1 MSTFELGPGREFDRI
16 RQLVKRLGKTAPD
29 IGDDCA
35 VLPEG
40 AGRIVVSVDLS
51 VEGVH
56 FRRDWVTLEEIG
68 WRAAAGALSDLAAE
82 GAGVVG
88 VLASVG
94 VPPGVPDEQLVAV
107 MAGVGAAVESASG
120 VVLGGDL
127 SGSPQWLIDVTAIG
141 RAERPV
147 TRHGARPGDGL
158 WVTGA
163 LGGSRAAV
171 EAWRRDEIPHGEGRR
186 AFAHPEPRI
195 RAGQA
200 LARTGARAMI
210 DLSDGLGGDAAH
222 LAAASQV
229 GLVID
234 LDALPIS
241 PAVPGAAAAAGLE
254 PAHFAALGGEDY
266 ELLVALPPEVSA
278 AVARRLADEA
288 GVGLTRIGQ
297 VRDGTGARF
306 MLHGREIA
314 LSGFDHFA

>member
-1 MSTFELGPGREFDRI
+1 MSGLKLGPGREFDRI
-16 RQLVKRLGKTAPD
+16 RQLVKRLGKAARD

-40 AGRIVVSVDLS
+40 PGRTVVSVDLS

-88 VLASVG
+88 VLSSVG
-94 VPPGVPDEQLVAV
+94 VPHAAPDEQLLAL
-107 MAGVGAAVESASG
+107 MAGVGAAVEAVG
-120 VVLGGDL
+120 GAVLGGDL
-127 SGSPQWLIDVTAIG
+127 SASPQWLIDVTAIG

-147 TRHGARPGDGL
+147 SRAGARPGDGL
-158 WVTGA
+158 WITGT

-171 EAWRRDEIPHGEGRR
+171 EAWRRGEVPHGVARR

-200 LARTGARAMI
+200 LAKAGARAMI
-210 DLSDGLGGDAAH
+210 DVSDGLGGDAAH
-222 LAAASQV
+222 LAAASGV
-229 GLVID
+229 GLDID
-234 LDALPIS
+234 LATLPIS
-241 PAVPGAAAAAGLE
+241 PAVPAAAAAAGLD

-266 ELLVALPPEVSA
+266 ELLVALPGAISPEDV
-278 AVARRLADEA
+278 RRLAREA
-288 GVGLTRIGQ
+288 DVELSRIGQ
-297 VRDGTGARF
+297 VRDGAGARF
-306 MLHGREIA
+306 VLHGREIT
-314 LSGFDHFA
+314 LSGFDHFG